1 MSFVFVALW
10 WTCCVLV
17 SASSACCFLSPG
29 DTHVTLGP
37 KGMCPP
43 RSVTTPYHTTVSGR
57 RELTSGKDPFYR
69 TGSSQLWLLWK
80 SNEHY
85 LSKTTMIHYN
95 NFIISQIIVYPVVL
109 CIAVLSLPG
118 ISRPC
123 LMSCTLWWMEGR
135 CGQSYRR
142 MLMSVVVCAAR
153 TEGCQPS
160 LLSSRSMAV
169 LPT

>member
-1 MSFVFVALW
+1 MWVLYLLCFDGHFVSL
-10 WTCCVLV
+10 CHHHQHLV
-17 SASSACCFLSPG
+17 VSPG

-69 TGSSQLWLLWK
+69 TGNLQLWQLRR
-80 SNEHY
+80 SNTS
-85 LSKTTMIHYN
+85 LSKATMIHYD
-95 NFIISQIIVYPVVL
+95 NFIINQTIVYTVVL

-118 ISRPC
+118 ISQPC

-135 CGQSYRR
+135 CGQSYQRT
-142 MLMSVVVCAAR
+142 LMSVVVCAAR